1 MQELTLTVNGKHHHL
16 LIPEMRTLQDVLR
29 EDLGM
34 TGTKKV
40 CNDGYCGA
48 CTVLLNQQA
57 VKSCLVLALNV
68 NGEDIVTIEGLS
80 ANHRLD
86 PLQQAFIDHGATQCG
101 MCTPGMILSAK
112 ALLLHQ
118 PHPTED
124 DIKEAIKGNLCRC
137 TGYVKIVEA
146 IKALAE
152 TSSPSSLA
160 HSSPLALEE
169 AGKEVVGHGVLRVDG
184 QEKVS
189 GQASY
194 VIDMTLPGMLYGAI
208 LRSPIPHGRI
218 LSIKTEA
225 CLALEGV
232 MAVIT
237 GQDMPSK
244 GFGAFVADETG
255 LAVDKVRYVGD
266 GVAAV
271 CATDEETARRALSL
285 IEVEYEELPYV
296 TDPEEALAE
305 NAPKIHDVE
314 RNIVAHNQVVGGD
327 VQQGF
332 KEADF
337 IFEDRF
343 VTSKQAHTCLEPHVC
358 IADWDLS
365 GKITLYDSTQTPYF
379 MRYHLANIFDLP
391 TSKIRVIAPYVGGGF
406 GSKSEVQAIHVCAL
420 ILSKMTGKPVKM
432 AHDRD
437 EEFIASRT
445 RHKEIIYLKTG
456 VKKDGRITARQA
468 RVIVDN
474 GAYTSYGPGVS
485 LTQSMLGGAVYKI
498 PHYRYDGYVVYT
510 NTPIGGAFRGFGS
523 PQFTY
528 AAESQAD
535 MIAARLGMDPL
546 TFRRINLTET
556 GDRAISGPVLRT
568 NGARETL
575 ERVVR
580 ELGYDPTDSNN
591 RLKKPPYVGIGF
603 AVGTHFTSGKF
614 HPEANADFCGAT
626 VKVNDDGSVNILA
639 GVVEMG
645 TGCATTLSQV
655 AAEELGIDLRD
666 IEITLSDSEMTP
678 PDLGTFGSRATTLGG
693 RAVQEACRKI
703 KTQLA
708 KEAAGRLGCSPQ
720 DVKFH
725 NKQVFAAS
733 DPEHGIDLGE
743 LVHTMLFR
751 DGGGTHVMASAHFD
765 APCSLP
771 DPETGV
777 GDFAMSYSFGTHGVV
792 LQVDPDTGKIT
803 ILKVVAATDCGRIIN
818 PLGAEGQVHGGI
830 MQGLGYALYEDFKV
844 VDGQPL
850 STRFGQYKIPTVMT
864 VPPIQTLWVETDD
877 PHGLYGSKGLAEMG
891 MVPTAPAVANA
902 VYDAIGVRITDLPIT
917 PEKILRALRSQRQFP
932 SKAQSKETI
941 S

>member
-1 MQELTLTVNGKHHHL
+1 MTLTVNGKQHHL

-48 CTVLLNQQA
+48 CTVLLNGEA

-68 NGEDIVTIEGLS
+68 KGEEVVTIEGLS
-80 ANHRLD
+80 TNQSLD
-86 PLQQAFIDHGATQCG
+86 PLQQAFIEYGASQCG
-101 MCTPGMILSAK
+101 MCTPGMIMSAK
-112 ALLLHQ
+112 ALLSHQ
-118 PHPTED
+118 PEPTED
-124 DIKEAIKGNLCRC
+124 EIKEAIKGNLCRC

-146 IKALAE
+146 IKAAAAK
-152 TSSPSSLA
+152 TSSPFRHNGSEM
-160 HSSPLALEE
+160 ALEE
-169 AGKEVVGHGVLRVDG
+169 AGRRVVGHPVLRVDG
-184 QEKVS
+184 REKVS

-218 LSIKTEA
+218 LSIHTEA
-225 CLALEGV
+225 CLALDGV

-237 GQDMPSK
+237 GKDMPSK

-271 CATDEETARRALSL
+271 CATDEETARKALSL

-305 NAPKIHDVE
+305 NAPLIHDVE
-314 RNIVAHNQVVGGD
+314 RNIVAHNQVIGGD

-332 KEADF
+332 NEADF

-358 IADWDLS
+358 IADWKSS
-365 GKITLYDSTQTPYF
+365 GKITLYDSTQTTYF

-391 TSKIRVIAPYVGGGF
+391 SSKIRVIAPYVGGGF
-406 GSKSEVQAIHVCAL
+406 GSKSEVHAIHVCAL

-468 RVIVDN
+468 KVIVDN

-523 PQFTY
+523 PQFTF

-546 TFRRINLTET
+546 TFRRINLTQA

-568 NGARETL
+568 NGARESL
-575 ERVVR
+575 ELVVR
-580 ELGYDPTDSNN
+580 ELGYDPKNAADNQI
-591 RLKKPPYVGIGF
+591 KKPPYVGIGF

-655 AAEELGIDLRD
+655 AAEELGIDLDD

-693 RAVQEACRKI
+693 RAVQKACRKI

-708 KEAAGRLGCSPQ
+708 EEAASRLGCSPQ
-720 DVKFH
+720 DVIFR
-725 NKQVFAAS
+725 NKKVYATS
-733 DPEHGIDLGE
+733 DEEHGIDLGE

-777 GDFAMSYSFGTHGVV
+777 GDFAMSYSFGTHGVI

-803 ILKVVAATDCGRIIN
+803 ILKVVAATDAGRIIN
-818 PLGAEGQVHGGI
+818 RLGAEGQVQGGI

-864 VPPIQTLWVETDD
+864 VPPIHTLWVETDD

-917 PEKILRALRSQRQFP
+917 PEKILRALKSQSEFQP
-932 SKAQSKETI
+932 KESI